1 MSVAAGWAG
10 LLEGEELAHLEEVP
24 AREAVLAPLP
34 DALHPRVRE
43 ALAAQGVEPSENQ
56 DVKAFLTHERD
67 AFGRAVRELSITVG
81 Q

>member
-34 DALHPRVRE
+34 DA
-43 ALAAQGVEPSENQ
+43 
-56 DVKAFLTHERD
+56 
-67 AFGRAVRELSITVG
+67 
-81 Q
+81 